1 MDQNRRDFL
10 KTAAVLGAAVTMIDR
25 LGAAE
30 SAAAAAGKT
39 EPDLVAVANGEP
51 AALLDAAL
59 KEFGGI
65 KTFVKP
71 GQKVVIKPNI
81 AWDRTPESSAN
92 TNPQLIAA
100 LVRRC
105 LEAGAAKVTVFDHT
119 CDRDWQSCYR
129 KSGIEEAVR
138 TAGGE
143 IVCGNHQSDFKRT
156 AIPRGKVMK
165 EALVHRLV
173 LEADVFINVPVLKNH
188 GGAKLT
194 ASLKNLMGIVWDR
207 REMHQKGVQQCIADV
222 ASIRPPDLNILDAY
236 RAMQTGGP
244 QGRANSKVLMPK
256 SLLLSRKMVPLDVA
270 GAKMLAIDPA
280 IATHIAEAQ
289 ALGLGEADLT
299 KLQIRRIK
307 LA

>member
-1 MDQNRRDFL
+1 
-10 KTAAVLGAAVTMIDR
+10 
-25 LGAAE
+25 
-30 SAAAAAGKT
+30 
-39 EPDLVAVANGEP
+39 
-51 AALLDAAL
+51 
-59 KEFGGI
+59 
-65 KTFVKP
+65 
-71 GQKVVIKPNI
+71 
-81 AWDRTPESSAN
+81 
-92 TNPQLIAA
+92 
-100 LVRRC
+100 
-105 LEAGAAKVTVFDHT
+105 
-119 CDRDWQSCYR
+119 
-129 KSGIEEAVR
+129 
-138 TAGGE
+138 
-143 IVCGNHQSDFKRT
+143 
-156 AIPRGKVMK
+156 MK

-222 ASIRPPDLNILDAY
+222 ATIRPPDLNILDAY

>member
-51 AALLDAAL
+51 SALLDAAL

-119 CDRDWQSCYR
+119 CDRD
-129 KSGIEEAVR
+129 
-138 TAGGE
+138 
-143 IVCGNHQSDFKRT
+143 
-156 AIPRGKVMK
+156 
-165 EALVHRLV
+165 
-173 LEADVFINVPVLKNH
+173 
-188 GGAKLT
+188 
-194 ASLKNLMGIVWDR
+194 
-207 REMHQKGVQQCIADV
+207 
-222 ASIRPPDLNILDAY
+222 
-236 RAMQTGGP
+236 
-244 QGRANSKVLMPK
+244 
-256 SLLLSRKMVPLDVA
+256 
-270 GAKMLAIDPA
+270 
-280 IATHIAEAQ
+280 
-289 ALGLGEADLT
+289 
-299 KLQIRRIK
+299 
-307 LA
+307 